1 MNKQPSFAIWGNC
14 LLLIFGS
21 YNCCRGA
28 LFSDGFDGGQPLS
41 INWIVAQQP
50 DSFAAV
56 ADYSSFNL
64 QSLFGIGSGTTVS
77 IPEAPH
83 SAAVG
88 GPTTTGVV
96 FAANS
101 ASGVASAVNLISNS
115 SFNAPQFTLQ
125 FDLYTSTGPAA
136 LNAQNDTEIAIW
148 AVGRSN
154 TSVVGYANRTT
165 AGDGTWGWLVNDNGF
180 SAGDATLFNNT
191 TQLASIADTAPGA
204 GALFDSA
211 FGFDYSLFQH
221 HSPLYEWVTVQARYD
236 GSVMHVSFNGIEFL
250 SAPTSQPS
258 GRIAVGYAD
267 PFASVSSSPD
277 VQFGIID
284 NVVLLQV
291 PEPLSGSLAI
301 LGLSFVALASPRRY
315 RRS

>member
-1 MNKQPSFAIWGNC
+1 MGKQFTIAIWSNC
-14 LLLIFGS
+14 LLLIFGP

-41 INWIVAQQP
+41 NNWVVAQQS
-50 DSFAAV
+50 DSYAAV
-56 ADYSSFNL
+56 ANYSSFNL

-96 FAANS
+96 FAAN
-101 ASGVASAVNLISNS
+101 ATSGVASAVNLISNS

-136 LNAQNDTEIAIW
+136 LNAQNDTEIAVW

-154 TSVVGYANRTT
+154 TSAVGYANRTT
-165 AGDGTWGWLVNDNGF
+165 AGDGTWGWLVNDNGL
-180 SAGDATLFNNT
+180 SMGDATLYKNT
-191 TQLASIADTAPGA
+191 AQLAGIADTASGS

-211 FGFDYSLFQH
+211 FGFDFSLFQH

-250 SAPTSQPS
+250 SAATSQTS

-267 PFASVSSSPD
+267 PFASISSSPD

-291 PEPLSGSLAI
+291 PEPTSGCLAVLGVSLV
-301 LGLSFVALASPRRY
+301 GVAHRR
-315 RRS
+315 RLTI